1 MAEKEKEAEVEEA
14 TTQSQVEE
22 TETPKTVTQEDL
34 DAIVAEKD
42 KAYQGLQKVIAR
54 KDQELETRKTQPK
67 VQGNAQA
74 LKLLTEELA
83 SQTDE
88 YGEGK
93 SSSPRIAQIRT
104 QIRLLEQQEARQRYQ
119 DQLEGK
125 RQEMRKKAEDVGL
138 DPDGEEFYPVVDAFH
153 IGNLHEAERR
163 ISRILKRH
171 ETKKEKTV
179 GKATSKTETE
189 IRAEERAKV
198 IDELGLKKQDGG
210 GPSGTSKS
218 FAELEKRYAE
228 GGIRYEE
235 YSAARKKQNL

>member
-22 TETPKTVTQEDL
+22 TETPKTFTQEDL

-93 SSSPRIAQIRT
+93 SSSPRI
-104 QIRLLEQQEARQRYQ
+104 
-119 DQLEGK
+119 EGK